1 MNTIRQAQRAG
12 ALWAVLIVAFG
23 LRVYGFWFG
32 LPYVLTGDG
41 ENAFIVPAVR
51 MVVGGD
57 LNPHWFG
64 HPGSTVI
71 YPLALLYG
79 LIYVAG
85 HAAGQFDQPAA
96 LQALL

>member
-41 ENAFIVPAVR
+41 ENAFIVPAVEP
-51 MVVGGD
+51 VTYASVPSVGHSPQPVTPSGRT
-57 LNPHWFG
+57 
-64 HPGSTVI
+64 HPTSTTSRTASTSC
-71 YPLALLYG
+71 ALR
-79 LIYVAG
+79 
-85 HAAGQFDQPAA
+85 
-96 LQALL
+96 

>member
-41 ENAFIVPAVR
+41 EN
-51 MVVGGD
+51 
-57 LNPHWFG
+57 
-64 HPGSTVI
+64 GS
-71 YPLALLYG
+71 PLSFLTSATL
-79 LIYVAG
+79 AMR
-85 HAAGQFDQPAA
+85 AQK
-96 LQALL
+96 